1 MIGTTN
7 EVNNNDKRKRKFV
20 EENKNHF
27 HKKYN
32 RPNKRNSFGNNGKRK
47 GGGVEEGGG
56 GGGGGTPF
64 YNENSKYIF
73 EGSVKIK
80 NKSNHI
86 FYNKAQVFNR
96 DMSIIL
102 IKALEIYLKN
112 KNKDNGKILFRGFN
126 VVELLSASGIR
137 SIRYVKELRETINH
151 IIANDIDKYA
161 CKQIR
166 RNFKRN
172 QINKEKYTILCN
184 DANSVMNILNVDNI
198 YSKKRNT
205 KKLDV
210 GFTYVNSITDY
221 NDYFKE
227 ALKFLKYITNYNR
240 ARGNNEVKEDNRID
254 NPPHHNNGNKHGNNG
269 RSNVGSKGKPIED
282 HHHLEDSDSTAFSS
296 NEEDFTK
303 IDMLD
308 EAHEGAVYAE
318 RAEGAE
324 AVEAV
329 EAGSGSV
336 QGAANGGEAKGEEN
350 SRMHSGANS
359 GTHSGETNPL
369 GATQN
374 SGEKTP
380 LSESMMDE
388 IIQRSKLTERYMF
401 DIIDIDPYGSSIEY
415 LESCLKYGRS
425 NFFILITNTDMRVLN
440 GKFPD
445 VSFYKYNSMIF
456 SKRVHYNK
464 EYSIRVLFYK
474 IKTIASKYKK
484 CVIPYSSLNIDFY
497 IRILVQVIDDALQT
511 KDLCTDSGMV
521 YQCNNCSS
529 FYINPLASKKDRNM
543 AGADNRRCYK
553 RWRQNKHKE
562 GEKKEEEEVHVVGD
576 SPNAQLT
583 HSNDTNK
590 HAHGKEKAPGGDLAD
605 DATDGDTAENVEDGD
620 NTADKVPYDNALG
633 NEENFERQ
641 TNGEDA
647 DNMENTEHSEHTQNA
662 GEVAGNA
669 AGNAAGNVAG
679 NAAGNAACDIAGNT
693 TADATADATGGPS
706 PKGRATQSNPAIA
719 NKYKSSKLTISNKCA
734 ECGGEILIGGPIYI
748 GKLHNVEFIHTC
760 ISLLENLQDYNL
772 NTIKSRD
779 RILINFRCLKQEINI
794 PLYYNLPDLFR
805 NFRLCSISR
814 KLFVNALLNLN
825 YEVSYFHKDPDSV
838 KTNAPNS
845 VFMDIFRA
853 IIYKV
858 NSKKRIPDAVETKKE
873 ELSTLSGKKNEA
885 TEESPKKV
893 YSINTIKDEKLRE
906 KLLSYEFFKKNS
918 TIDNIDISVN
928 RKENADNVK
937 LFTLLN
943 PEPFWGPM
951 KKHYEKS

>member
-1 MIGTTN
+1 MIGIKN
-7 EVNNNDKRKRKFV
+7 EVSNNGKHKRKFNG
-20 EENKNHF
+20 ENKDRF
-27 HKKYN
+27 HNKYN
-32 RPNKRNSFGNNGKRK
+32 KSNKRNSIGNGGKKNGE
-47 GGGVEEGGG
+47 VE
-56 GGGGGTPF
+56 GGGGGTPS
-64 YNENSKYIF
+64 YKENSKYIF

-112 KNKDNGKILFRGFN
+112 KNKDNGKIVFRGFN
-126 VVELLSASGIR
+126 IIELLSASGIR
-137 SIRYVKELRETINH
+137 SIRYVKELQETINH
-151 IIANDIDKYA
+151 IITNDIDKYA

-172 QINKEKYTILCN
+172 NINKEKYTILCN

-205 KKLDV
+205 KKLDI
-210 GFTYVNSITDY
+210 GFTYMNSITDH

-227 ALKFLKYITNYNR
+227 AFKFLKYITNYNR
-240 ARGNNEVKEDNRID
+240 GNSEVKEEISTDNCA
-254 NPPHHNNGNKHGNNG
+254 HHNNGIKHGNNG
-269 RSNVGSKGKPIED
+269 RTDISTKNKPIED
-282 HHHLEDSDSTAFSS
+282 DHLEDSDSTAFSS
-296 NEEDFTK
+296 NEESFTK

-308 EAHEGAVYAE
+308 EADNETIYAK
-318 RAEGAE
+318 RASTAE
-324 AVEAV
+324 A
-329 EAGSGSV
+329 GNGPFK
-336 QGAANGGEAKGEEN
+336 GAINGGTKHTE
-350 SRMHSGANS
+350 R
-359 GTHSGETNPL
+359 NPL

-374 SGEKTP
+374 EGEKTP
-380 LSESMMDE
+380 ISESTMDE
-388 IIQRSKLTERYMF
+388 IIQKSKLTEKYMF

-484 CVIPYSSLNIDFY
+484 CVIPFSSLNIDFY
-497 IRILVQVIDDALQT
+497 IRILVQVIDDTLQT
-511 KDLCTDSGMV
+511 KDLCTDTGMV

-529 FYINPLASKKDRNM
+529 FHINPLALKKDRNLSV
-543 AGADNRRCYK
+543 ADNKGYNK
-553 RWRQNKHKE
+553 KWRQNKHKDGAFLNSE
-562 GEKKEEEEVHVVGD
+562 GEKENVHNAED
-576 SPNAQLT
+576 IPHAQLDNLNGANM
-583 HSNDTNK
+583 HV
-590 HAHGKEKAPGGDLAD
+590 HEKEKITRGNIAD
-605 DATDGDTAENVEDGD
+605 EATDGDTAENVEDGF
-620 NTADKVPYDNALG
+620 NTVDKVPYDNVVE
-633 NEENFERQ
+633 NEDNFERL

-647 DNMENTEHSEHTQNA
+647 GNMENTVHSEHTQN
-662 GEVAGNA
+662 
-669 AGNAAGNVAG
+669 
-679 NAAGNAACDIAGNT
+679 
-693 TADATADATGGPS
+693 TATDVTGGPS
-706 PKGRATQSNPAIA
+706 PKGQPAQSNPAIG
-719 NKYKSSKLTISNKCA
+719 NKYKSAKLTISNKCV
-734 ECGGEILIGGPIYI
+734 ECGGEMLIGGPIYI

-772 NTIKSRD
+772 NTITSRD

-838 KTNAPNS
+838 KTNAPNN

-858 NSKKRIPDAVETKKE
+858 NSKKRNHDAAGSKE
-873 ELSTLSGKKNEA
+873 EMNDLNNKKNET
-885 TEESPKKV
+885 TEGSPKKV

-928 RKENADNVK
+928 NKENTDHVK

-951 KKHYEKS
+951 KKHYEKN